1 MIAVIFFMEKFAFV
15 VLLLAN
21 DMNDVSS
28 LFTDFKLLFHFQITC
43 VNMHRAKHALKN
55 VCSLASLA
63 YQAQRSGTMKVNH
76 LSQSPNVLRY
86 FSTSVAAE
94 PFLNGSSSIY
104 VEEMYNS
111 WLGDPKSVHKVLI
124 DINSLTDVLLVGN
137 LANLRTNTKQI

>member
-1 MIAVIFFMEKFAFV
+1 M
-15 VLLLAN
+15 
-21 DMNDVSS
+21 
-28 LFTDFKLLFHFQITC
+28 
-43 VNMHRAKHALKN
+43 NMHRAKFALRN

-111 WLGDPKSVHKVLI
+111 WLVDPKSVHKVII
-124 DINSLTDVLLVGN
+124 DH
-137 LANLRTNTKQI
+137 